1 MMTVGQLIKEL
12 SKLPNDA
19 IVQTQM
25 QDDAN
30 GYAIS
35 NLLQVD
41 QDEGIVVLRSYLEE
55 YIELSDI

>member
-1 MMTVGQLIKEL
+1 MMTVGQLIEEL

-41 QDEGIVVLRSYLEE
+41 QDEDIVVLRSYLEE
-55 YIELSDI
+55 YIELSDT

>member
-1 MMTVGQLIKEL
+1 MMTVGKLIEEL
-12 SKLPNDA
+12 SKLPN
-19 IVQTQM
+19 
-25 QDDAN
+25 DAN

>member
-1 MMTVGQLIKEL
+1 MMTVGQLIEEL
-12 SKLPNDA
+12 SKLPNEA

-41 QDEGIVVLRSYLEE
+41 QDEDIVVLRSYLEE
-55 YIELSDI
+55 YIELSDT